1 MATVGRTIKLPTLDE
16 IPDDCPPKTRE
27 FLENVLM
34 LLDIAYGRQGKGTN
48 TRFVSIQDLVN
59 AGVVA
64 DGVIK

>member
-1 MATVGRTIKLPTLDE
+1 MGSVGRAVKLPSLGE
-16 IPDDCPPKTRE
+16 IPASVDADTANL
-27 FLENVLM
+27 FNDIIM

-48 TRFVSIQDLVN
+48 TRFVTIQDLVN